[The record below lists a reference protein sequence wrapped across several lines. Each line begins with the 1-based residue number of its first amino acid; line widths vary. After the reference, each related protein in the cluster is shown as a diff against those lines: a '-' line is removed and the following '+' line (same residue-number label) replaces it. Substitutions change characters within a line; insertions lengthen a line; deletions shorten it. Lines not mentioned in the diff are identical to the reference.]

1 MAKKAIKSKKIS
13 FSSVLGVL
21 IIICISSFFISFIY
35 RFITAESVDSTKR
48 WCPTHNTYH
57 DVAEQ
62 TDDEIWCNNC
72 KAWHAPRDESV
83 VPSIK

>member
-1 MAKKAIKSKKIS
+1 MAKKVIKNKRIS
-13 FSSVLGVL
+13 FSSLLGIF

-57 DVAEQ
+57 DVSE
-62 TDDEIWCNNC
+62 DIENEIWCNNC
-72 KAWHAPRDESV
+72 QTWHAPRDESAI
-83 VPSIK
+83 PEIK